1 MTTPSNNLAA
11 ARAAKK
17 KAQSQFGAWPQVVA
31 LGVTR
36 TGAEYAVKI
45 SLKDPLPPSQRIP
58 SSIDGVPIVV
68 QVTGPI
74 RKSDQRGT

>member
-1 MTTPSNNLAA
+1 MTTRSNNLAA

-17 KAQSQFGAWPQVVA
+17 KAQTQFGAWPQVIA
-31 LGVTR
+31 LGITR
-36 TGAEYAVKI
+36 TGTEYAVKI
-45 SLKDPLPPSQRIP
+45 SLNEPLPLSRRIP

-74 RKSDQRGT
+74 RKSDQRAT